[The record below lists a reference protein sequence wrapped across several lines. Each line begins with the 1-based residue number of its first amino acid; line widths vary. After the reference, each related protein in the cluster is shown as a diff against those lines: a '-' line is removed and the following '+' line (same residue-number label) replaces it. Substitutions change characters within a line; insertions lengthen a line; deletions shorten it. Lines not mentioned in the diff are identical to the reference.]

1 VLISEPL
8 PFVKA
13 FVAELD
19 AALRAHRASARGLSA
34 LQRRWLGFCLMAMM
48 VTNSLCWRR
57 FERAGLGRYSQAAL
71 SWVFCHAKLPWE
83 VLLQHSV
90 GVILRQ
96 HGIGAGSLILDDTD
110 KRRSKVTRR
119 IARVH
124 KLKDKTSGGFVMGQ
138 CLVFLLLV
146 SERITV
152 PVGVA
157 FYEPDP
163 VRRAWVKQDKKLKQQ
178 GLAKGQ
184 RPPEPPR
191 NPAYPTKPELGLRL
205 LEQFRQ
211 WQPTVTVQCV
221 LADALYGMAAFMD
234 PAGAVFDGVQVISQL
249 RGNQKVRF
257 RNRSLSLEQYFDR
270 YAGVVQSYRRRG
282 GQPITVWVSSARL
295 FVEAHGKKRFVIAL
309 KYEGESEY
317 RYLVASDLSWRTEDI
332 VQAFTLRWLVEVF
345 IQDWKGYEGW
355 GALTK
360 QPGEE
365 GSSRGLIL
373 SLLVDHCL
381 LLHPAQ
387 LAQLNHRQP
396 AFTVGSLIN
405 RIKVDSLLEVF
416 RGILATADPAGQ
428 LQQLSDTLA
437 ECFDLR
443 PSEKHMVG
451 RDLGRLASSPS
462 LKYKAAAAT

>member
-1 VLISEPL
+1 MLISEPL

-13 FVAELD
+13 FIAELD

-34 LQRRWLGFCLMAMM
+34 LQRRWLGFCLMAMR
-48 VTNSLCWRR
+48 VTHSLCWRR

-90 GVILRQ
+90 GVILRH

-124 KLKDKTSGGFVMGQ
+124 KLKDKASGGFLMGQ

-163 VRRAWVKQDKKLKQQ
+163 VRRAWVKQDKKLKRQ
-178 GLAKGQ
+178 GRPKGQ

-191 NPAYPTKPELGLRL
+191 HRAYPTKPELGLRL

-221 LADALYGMAAFMD
+221 LADAL
-234 PAGAVFDGVQVISQL
+234 
-249 RGNQKVRF
+249 
-257 RNRSLSLEQYFDR
+257 
-270 YAGVVQSYRRRG
+270 
-282 GQPITVWVSSARL
+282 
-295 FVEAHGKKRFVIAL
+295 
-309 KYEGESEY
+309 
-317 RYLVASDLSWRTEDI
+317 
-332 VQAFTLRWLVEVF
+332 
-345 IQDWKGYEGW
+345 
-355 GALTK
+355 
-360 QPGEE
+360 
-365 GSSRGLIL
+365 
-373 SLLVDHCL
+373 
-381 LLHPAQ
+381 
-387 LAQLNHRQP
+387 
-396 AFTVGSLIN
+396 
-405 RIKVDSLLEVF
+405 
-416 RGILATADPAGQ
+416 
-428 LQQLSDTLA
+428 
-437 ECFDLR
+437 
-443 PSEKHMVG
+443 
-451 RDLGRLASSPS
+451 
-462 LKYKAAAAT
+462 